1 MAPPVPPAP
10 SSTPASARPSLPA
23 PIRPIGVSP
32 YSPAAVRPSG
42 AEPKPEPEQLEL
54 GEVLWQSSTQG
65 HGEVQI
71 AFVEGFIAM
80 RDGRNP
86 DGPALI
92 FTPGEW
98 RAFVIGARDGE
109 FDLT

>member
-1 MAPPVPPAP
+1 MHVAESTTERPMADGTSNKKPQ
-10 SSTPASARPSLPA
+10 LDL
-23 PIRPIGVSP
+23 
-32 YSPAAVRPSG
+32 SG
-42 AEPKPEPEQLEL
+42 AEWL
-54 GEVLWQSSTQG
+54 SSTQG
-65 HGEVQI
+65 VGDVQI
-71 AFVEGFIAM
+71 AFVEGYIAM

-98 RAFVIGARDGE
+98 RAFVLGARDGE

>member
-1 MAPPVPPAP
+1 MAESTTKQPLVDGESGKKPQLDLTDAQWL
-10 SSTPASARPSLPA
+10 SSSQ
-23 PIRPIGVSP
+23 GV
-32 YSPAAVRPSG
+32 G
-42 AEPKPEPEQLEL
+42 D
-54 GEVLWQSSTQG
+54 
-65 HGEVQI
+65 VQI
-71 AFVEGFIAM
+71 AFIEGYIAM

-98 RAFVIGARDGE
+98 RAFVLGARDGE